1 VTVKQAK
8 LSPKALSLI
17 VGAVGVLVLLAGL
30 FVLVKPQHDKASA
43 LSAELATTQTQ
54 IVTARAQAKQ
64 KPEQKLRATNLFK
77 LAKAMPDDLDMTGI
91 VLQLQKTADDA
102 GVDLNSI
109 GPGTVAAATG
119 YSVQPIALGLEGNFA
134 SLTNFLARLRRLVGV
149 RHGSLDA
156 AGRLF
161 TVDSI
166 QFSPGEDGF
175 PKLSAKLNVAAY
187 VYDPAAAGAAA
198 AAPPTTTTEPSDG
211 TDALAGGATP

>member
-1 VTVKQAK
+1 MTVKQAK

-17 VGAVGVLVLLAGL
+17 VGGLGVLILLAGL
-30 FVLVKPQHDKASA
+30 LLLVKPQRDKAAA
-43 LSAELATTQTQ
+43 LRTELATTQAQ
-54 IVTARAQAKQ
+54 IVTARAQANQ
-64 KPEQKLRATNLFK
+64 KPEQKLRAANLFK

-119 YSVQPIALGLEGNFA
+119 YSVQPISLGLEGNFS
-134 SLTNFLARLRRLVGV
+134 SLTNFLARLRHLVGV

-175 PKLSAKLNVAAY
+175 PKLSAKLNVDAY
-187 VYDPAAAGAAA
+187 VYDPAAGAPA
-198 AAPPTTTTEPSDG
+198 AAPPTTTTEPSEG